1 MSERIPANACDAG
14 MDPRRV
20 DQLVQHFRDACT
32 RGFVPGGQLAVRRA
46 GTLVVDAAAGVLR
59 GFRES
64 EGVPRDPVTPE
75 SEFLVFSA
83 SKPVVGVAVAML
95 ESRGALDPTAPV
107 AHYWPEFGANGK
119 AEITVLD
126 VLTHRAGVFAP
137 ELMTDPARWPD
148 WDGVCSELAAVS
160 PRYPR
165 GTFAYMPYEFGW
177 ILGEVVRRV
186 TGVRFDAFV
195 RDEIA
200 GPLGWAPFAFGVS
213 RERARAL
220 ARTYWLGTGRTM
232 VAGVDLSQTFE
243 QTHTREEV
251 VTSVVPGAGLVTNA
265 RTLASFYAWV
275 LAGCPMPHGEP
286 AARPDVLRAYTTRV
300 HFGFDRSN
308 RVPLA
313 VGRGF
318 VVGTPWPSAYGMW
331 GTSACF
337 GHQGAFCTL
346 GFADR
351 DRDLAVAIVTNGN
364 HGLMETSRFFTRLVG
379 LARSAASLPPRAR
392 RRG

>member
-1 MSERIPANACDAG
+1 MDEQTPDEPRDVG

-20 DQLVQHFRDACT
+20 ERLVQHFRDAT
-32 RGFVPGGQLAVRRA
+32 ARGFVPGGQLAVRRA
-46 GTLVVDAAAGVLR
+46 GRLVVDEAVGVLR

-64 EGVPRDPVTPE
+64 EGVPRDPVAPD

-83 SKPVVGVAVAML
+83 GKPVVGVAIAML
-95 ESRGALDPTAPV
+95 ESRGVLDPSAPV
-107 AHYWPEFGANGK
+107 SRYWPEFGAHGK
-119 AEITVLD
+119 DGITVLD
-126 VLTHRAGVFAP
+126 VLTHRAGVFTPA
-137 ELMTDPARWPD
+137 LMTASARWSD
-148 WDGVCSELAAVS
+148 WDGICEELATAS

-186 TGVRFDAFV
+186 TGKDFGAFV

-200 GPLGWAPFAFGVS
+200 APLGWEHFAFGVS
-213 RERARAL
+213 SERARAL
-220 ARTYWLGTGRTM
+220 ARPYWLGAGRTV
-232 VAGVDLSQTFE
+232 VAGEDLSKSFE
-243 QTHTREEV
+243 ETNRREEAA
-251 VTSVVPGAGLVTNA
+251 TSVVPGGGLVTNA
-265 RTLASFYAWV
+265 RTLARFYAWV
-275 LAGCPMPHGEP
+275 LDGCPMPSGQSAVHPE
-286 AARPDVLRAYTTRV
+286 VLHAYTSRE

-318 VVGTPWPSAYGMW
+318 VVGTPWPSAYGAW

-337 GHQGAFCTL
+337 GHQGAFCSL

-364 HGLMETSRFFTRLVG
+364 HGLMQTSRFLTTMLRH
-379 LARSAASLPPRAR
+379 ARAAAT
-392 RRG
+392 G